1 MASPNP
7 KDVQVVNEHL
17 VQCLR
22 DSVMV
27 QNQTQVVHWS
37 ILGSKF
43 YQIQLLTGDIQTEMV
58 EGIDNI
64 AEHIRS
70 INVMTPASVVDL
82 LSSRLKDIDVS
93 DPFDQDKIILDLS
106 TAHDMLASFF
116 EELAKY
122 AGMIG
127 DDLTQDLAVERGRVH
142 KKNQWHLRATMTY
155 MTTNKERTD
164 VEEGKS

>member
-1 MASPNP
+1 MTKVNP
-7 KDVQVVNEHL
+7 KDAQLVNEHL

-27 QNQTQVVHWS
+27 QNQTQIVHWGL
-37 ILGSKF
+37 LGSKF
-43 YQIQLLTGDIQTEMV
+43 YQIHLLTGDIQTEMV

-82 LSSRLKDIDVS
+82 LSSRIKDIDIT

-106 TAHDMLASFF
+106 IAHDMLASCF

-127 DDLTQDLAVERGRVH
+127 DDLTQDLAVERG
-142 KKNQWHLRATMTY
+142 
-155 MTTNKERTD
+155 
-164 VEEGKS
+164 